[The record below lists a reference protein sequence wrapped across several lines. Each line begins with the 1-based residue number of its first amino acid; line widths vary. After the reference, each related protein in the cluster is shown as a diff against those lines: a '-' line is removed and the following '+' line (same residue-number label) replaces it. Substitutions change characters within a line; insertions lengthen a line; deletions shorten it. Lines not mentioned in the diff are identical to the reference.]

1 MLRILVKILKFSIL
15 KLSNKPIFMSN
26 IVKKYLR
33 VLEVISSLNCESNL
47 KSGVGRKQ
55 KMSDLEVVALSLTA
69 EFMSIDSENSLF
81 KEISNQQI
89 LNLIERSQFNK
100 RRRKL
105 FFLLEEV
112 RLKLASYFLEFED
125 YFIVDSMPLEICK
138 FSRHNRIKI
147 CKEEFETAPSKGF
160 CASQNNW
167 FFGYKLHG
175 VCSINGIFHSL
186 DITKAE
192 VHDVQFLKNIK
203 QQMSDCVLLGDR
215 GYLSESIQL
224 DLFQTANIKLE
235 TPKRA
240 NQKQYKPQPYIFR
253 KSRKRIETL
262 FSQLCDQFRIR
273 NNYAKTFQGFKT
285 RILAKITAL
294 TLVQYINKFIFDR
307 PINNIKNQTI

>member
-1 MLRILVKILKFSIL
+1 
-15 KLSNKPIFMSN
+15 MSN
-26 IVKKYLR
+26 IVKNYLR
-33 VLEVISSLNCESNL
+33 VLEVISSLNCEL
-47 KSGVGRKQ
+47 EFKSGIGRKQ

-81 KEISNQQI
+81 KEISTEQI
-89 LNLIERSQFNK
+89 PNLIERSQYNK

-105 FFLLEEV
+105 FLFSEKI
-112 RLKLASYFLEFED
+112 RTKLASKFLEFED
-125 YFIVDSMPLEICK
+125 YYIVDSMPLEVCK

-167 FFGYKLHG
+167 FYGYKLHG
-175 VCSINGIFHSL
+175 VCSVNGIFHSL

-192 VHDVQFLKNIK
+192 VHDVHFLKNIK
-203 QQMSDCVLLGDR
+203 NQMSDCVLLGDR
-215 GYLSESIQL
+215 GYLSETVQL
-224 DLFQTANIKLE
+224 DLFQTVNIKLE
-235 TPKRA
+235 TPKRT
-240 NQKQYKPQPYIFR
+240 NQKNYKPQPYIFR

-273 NNYAKTFQGFKT
+273 NNYAKTFEGFKT

>member
-1 MLRILVKILKFSIL
+1 MSP
-15 KLSNKPIFMSN
+15 NKTISMSN
-26 IVKKYLR
+26 IVKNYLR
-33 VLEVISSLNCESNL
+33 VLEVISSLNCEL
-47 KSGVGRKQ
+47 DFKSGIGRKQ

-81 KEISNQQI
+81 KQLLPGEIP
-89 LNLIERSQFNK
+89 NLIERSQFNK
-100 RRRKL
+100 RRKKL
-105 FFLLEEV
+105 FLFSEEI
-112 RLKLASYFLEFED
+112 RTKLARKFLEFED
-125 YFIVDSMPLEICK
+125 YFVVDSMPLEICK

-147 CKEEFETAPSKGF
+147 CKDDFETAPSKGF

-175 VCSINGIFHSL
+175 VCSVSGVFHSL

-192 VHDVQFLKNIK
+192 VHDVHFLKNIK

-224 DLFQTANIKLE
+224 DLFQTVKVKLE

-240 NQKQYKPQPYIFR
+240 NQKDYKPQPYIFR

-262 FSQLCDQFRIR
+262 FSQLCDQFMIR
-273 NNYAKTFQGFKT
+273 RNYAKSFEGFKT
-285 RILAKITAL
+285 RILAKITSL

-307 PINNIKNQTI
+307 PINNIKIQII

>member
-1 MLRILVKILKFSIL
+1 MLKFSIL
-15 KLSNKPIFMSN
+15 MSPNKTISMSN
-26 IVKKYLR
+26 IVKNYLR
-33 VLEVISSLNCESNL
+33 VLEVISSLNCEL
-47 KSGVGRKQ
+47 IYKSGVGRKQ

-81 KEISNQQI
+81 KQLNQAEIP
-89 LNLIERSQFNK
+89 NLIERSQFNK

-105 FFLLEEV
+105 FLFSEEI
-112 RLKLASYFLEFED
+112 RTKLAKEFLEFED

-138 FSRHNRIKI
+138 FSRHSRIKI
-147 CKEEFETAPSKGF
+147 CKEEFESAPSKGF

-167 FFGYKLHG
+167 YFGYKLHG
-175 VCSINGIFHSL
+175 VCSVSGIFHSL

-192 VHDVQFLKNIK
+192 VHDVHFLKNIK

-224 DLFQTANIKLE
+224 DLFQTVKVRLE
-235 TPKRA
+235 TPKRS
-240 NQKQYKPQPYIFR
+240 NQKDYKQQPYIFR

-262 FSQLCDQFRIR
+262 FSQLCDQFMIR
-273 NNYAKTFQGFKT
+273 RNYAKSFEGFKT
-285 RILAKITAL
+285 RILAKITSL

-307 PINNIKNQTI
+307 PINNIKIQII

>member
-1 MLRILVKILKFSIL
+1 MSP
-15 KLSNKPIFMSN
+15 NKTISMSN
-26 IVKKYLR
+26 IVKNYLR
-33 VLEVISSLNCESNL
+33 VLEVISSLNCEL
-47 KSGVGRKQ
+47 IYKSGVGRKQ

-81 KEISNQQI
+81 KQINQAEIP
-89 LNLIERSQFNK
+89 NLIERSQFNK

-105 FFLLEEV
+105 FLFSEEI
-112 RLKLASYFLEFED
+112 RTKLAREFLEFED

-138 FSRHNRIKI
+138 FSRHSRIKI
-147 CKEEFETAPSKGF
+147 CKEEFESAPSKGF

-175 VCSINGIFHSL
+175 VCSVSGIFHSL

-192 VHDVQFLKNIK
+192 VHDVHFLKNIK

-224 DLFQTANIKLE
+224 DLFQTVKVRLE
-235 TPKRA
+235 TPKRS
-240 NQKQYKPQPYIFR
+240 NQKDYKQQPYIFR

-262 FSQLCDQFRIR
+262 FSQLCDQFMIR
-273 NNYAKTFQGFKT
+273 RNYAKSFEGFKT
-285 RILAKITAL
+285 RILAKITSL

-307 PINNIKNQTI
+307 PINNIKIQII

>member
-1 MLRILVKILKFSIL
+1 
-15 KLSNKPIFMSN
+15 MSN
-26 IVKKYLR
+26 IVKNYLR
-33 VLEVISSLNCESNL
+33 VLEVISSLNCEL
-47 KSGVGRKQ
+47 IYKSGVGRKQ

-81 KEISNQQI
+81 KQINQAEIP
-89 LNLIERSQFNK
+89 NLIERSQFNK

-105 FFLLEEV
+105 FLFSEEI
-112 RLKLASYFLEFED
+112 RTKLAREFLEFED

-138 FSRHNRIKI
+138 FSRHSRIKI
-147 CKEEFETAPSKGF
+147 CKEEFESAPSKGF

-167 FFGYKLHG
+167 YIGYKLHG
-175 VCSINGIFHSL
+175 VCSVSGIFHSL

-192 VHDVQFLKNIK
+192 VHDVHFLKNIK

-224 DLFQTANIKLE
+224 DLFQTVKVKLE

-240 NQKQYKPQPYIFR
+240 NQKDYKPQPYIFR

-262 FSQLCDQFRIR
+262 FSQLCDQFMIR
-273 NNYAKTFQGFKT
+273 RNYAKSFEGFKT
-285 RILAKITAL
+285 RILAKITSL

-307 PINNIKNQTI
+307 PINNIKIQII

>member
-1 MLRILVKILKFSIL
+1 MSP
-15 KLSNKPIFMSN
+15 NKTISMSN
-26 IVKKYLR
+26 IVKNYLR
-33 VLEVISSLNCESNL
+33 VLEVISSLNCEL
-47 KSGVGRKQ
+47 IYKSGVGRKQ

-81 KEISNQQI
+81 KQLNQAEIP
-89 LNLIERSQFNK
+89 NLIERSQFNK

-105 FFLLEEV
+105 FLFSEEI
-112 RLKLASYFLEFED
+112 RTKLAKEFLEFED

-138 FSRHNRIKI
+138 FSRHSRVKI
-147 CKEEFETAPSKGF
+147 CKEEFESAPSKGF

-167 FFGYKLHG
+167 YFGYKLHG
-175 VCSINGIFHSL
+175 VCSVSGIFHSL

-192 VHDVQFLKNIK
+192 VHDVHFLKNIK

-224 DLFQTANIKLE
+224 DLFQTVKVRLE
-235 TPKRA
+235 TPKRS
-240 NQKQYKPQPYIFR
+240 NQKDYKQQPYIFR

-262 FSQLCDQFRIR
+262 FSQLCDQFMIR
-273 NNYAKTFQGFKT
+273 RNYAKSFEGFKT
-285 RILAKITAL
+285 RILAKITSL

-307 PINNIKNQTI
+307 PINNIKIQII

>member
-1 MLRILVKILKFSIL
+1 M
-15 KLSNKPIFMSN
+15 NWE
-26 IVKKYLR
+26 Y
-33 VLEVISSLNCESNL
+33 EH
-47 KSGVGRKQ
+47 KSKVGRKS
-55 KMSDLEVVALSLTA
+55 KMSDIEVVALSLTS
-69 EFMSIDSENSLF
+69 EYMSIDSENSLF
-81 KEISNQQI
+81 KQIKPSEIP
-89 LNLIERSQFNK
+89 NLIERSQFNK

-105 FFLLEEV
+105 FFFLNKI
-112 RLKLASYFLEFED
+112 RLKLASSFIEFEK

-147 CKEEFETAPSKGF
+147 CKDEFETAPSKGY

-167 FFGYKLHG
+167 FYGYKLHG
-175 VCSINGIFHSL
+175 VCSVNGIFHSL
-186 DITKAE
+186 EITKAE
-192 VHDVQFLKNIK
+192 VHDVHFLKNIK

-224 DLFQTANIKLE
+224 DLFRTVNIKLE
-235 TPKRA
+235 TPMRM

-273 NNYAKTFQGFKT
+273 NNYAKSFQGFKT

-307 PINNIKNQTI
+307 PINNIKNQII

>member
-1 MLRILVKILKFSIL
+1 MSP
-15 KLSNKPIFMSN
+15 NKTISMSN
-26 IVKKYLR
+26 IVKNYLR
-33 VLEVISSLNCESNL
+33 VLEVISSLNCEL
-47 KSGVGRKQ
+47 IYKSGVGRKQ

-81 KEISNQQI
+81 KQLNQAEIP
-89 LNLIERSQFNK
+89 NLIERSQFNK

-105 FFLLEEV
+105 FLFSEEI
-112 RLKLASYFLEFED
+112 RTKLAKEFLEFED

-138 FSRHNRIKI
+138 FSRHSRIKI
-147 CKEEFETAPSKGF
+147 CKEEFESAPSKGF

-167 FFGYKLHG
+167 YFGYKLHG
-175 VCSINGIFHSL
+175 VCSVSGIFHSL

-192 VHDVQFLKNIK
+192 VHDIHFLKNIK

-224 DLFQTANIKLE
+224 DLFQTVKVRLE
-235 TPKRA
+235 TPKRS
-240 NQKQYKPQPYIFR
+240 NQKDYKQQPYIFR

-262 FSQLCDQFRIR
+262 FSQLFDQFMIR
-273 NNYAKTFQGFKT
+273 RNYAKSFEGFKT
-285 RILAKITAL
+285 RILAKITSL

-307 PINNIKNQTI
+307 PINNIKIQII

>member
-1 MLRILVKILKFSIL
+1 MLP
-15 KLSNKPIFMSN
+15 NKTISMSN
-26 IVKKYLR
+26 IVKNYLR
-33 VLEVISSLNCESNL
+33 VLEVISSLNCEL
-47 KSGVGRKQ
+47 IYKSGVGRKQ

-81 KEISNQQI
+81 KQLNQAEIP
-89 LNLIERSQFNK
+89 NLIERSQFNK

-105 FFLLEEV
+105 FLFSEEI
-112 RLKLASYFLEFED
+112 RTKLAKEFLEFED

-138 FSRHNRIKI
+138 FSRHSRIKI
-147 CKEEFETAPSKGF
+147 CKEEFESAPSKGF

-167 FFGYKLHG
+167 YFGYKLHG
-175 VCSINGIFHSL
+175 VCSVSGIFHSL

-192 VHDVQFLKNIK
+192 VHDIHFLKNIK

-224 DLFQTANIKLE
+224 DLFQTVKVRLE
-235 TPKRA
+235 TPKRS
-240 NQKQYKPQPYIFR
+240 NQKDYKQQPYIFR

-262 FSQLCDQFRIR
+262 FSQLCDQFMIR
-273 NNYAKTFQGFKT
+273 RNYAKSFEGFKT
-285 RILAKITAL
+285 RILAKITSL

-307 PINNIKNQTI
+307 PINNIKIQII